1 MAKIILDNVSK
12 RFVDKS
18 KQSIQSLNNLSF
30 EIDESEIV
38 CILGP
43 SGCGKTTLINMLAG
57 YIFPDDGNILHNDE
71 RINGPSAERAVVF
84 QDHALFSWKTVRG
97 NIDFGLKCKKIDK
110 VKRTEIINE
119 YISKFNLHGFD
130 KHFPHQLSGGM
141 KQRVGLA
148 RALAIKPE
156 VLLMD
161 EPFSSLDE
169 QTREFLQEDLLRI
182 HSDIKP
188 TIVLVTHNIEEAIFL
203 ADKIIV
209 LTKRPGTIKTIIK
222 VPFNR
227 PRQYEIRNCTDFL
240 QFRQSIWKIIR
251 EEIR

>member
-57 YIFPDDGNILHNDE
+57 YIFPDDGHILHNNE

-84 QDHALFSWKTVRG
+84 QDHALFLWKTVRG

-110 VKRTEIINE
+110 IKRTEIINE

-130 KHFPHQLSGGM
+130 RHFPHQLSGGM

-148 RALAIKPE
+148 RALAIKPQ

-188 TIVLVTHNIEEAIFL
+188 TIVFVTHDIEEAIFL
-203 ADKIIV
+203 ADKIII
-209 LTKRPGTIKTIIK
+209 LTKRPGTIKTIIS
-222 VPFNR
+222 VPFDR

-240 QFRQSIWKIIR
+240 QFRQSVWKIIR
-251 EEIR
+251 EETR